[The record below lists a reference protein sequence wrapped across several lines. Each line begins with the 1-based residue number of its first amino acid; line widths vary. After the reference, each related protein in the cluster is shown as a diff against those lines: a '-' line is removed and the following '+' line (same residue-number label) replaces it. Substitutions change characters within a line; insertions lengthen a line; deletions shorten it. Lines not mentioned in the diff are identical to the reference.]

1 MAEEI
6 QEAVQILRV
15 AFEGIELSM
24 KVGSGGLGAAKTMA
38 SFFAGMIHH
47 EKLQGKTSMKELLS
61 RGGDLQVIQIN
72 AKDAE
77 KFKKIAKKYGVLYS
91 VLPDIDGNGKLTEII
106 FHSEATPRVNLIKD
120 KLGFG
125 KISSL
130 ESFLK
135 EGDKDKLDKFVNYL
149 EKEKKGNDLV
159 HAADNAKANIA
170 MDSLIEKVGMYAS
183 AKQSVSVDDIKSNF
197 NIDNAKA
204 EKILGHLENIGLL
217 GRKNDAGVHKV
228 MMDEEAFKNRLK
240 GYQELA
246 DRMKRI
252 EISHNMDLSDITI
265 SKKLIISENDHAVKT
280 RVPRTWG
287 ENARYIW
294 INKEN
299 ILDIHN
305 GKTMLTFIDTNKN
318 YKLYDES
325 NKVVDTIKGDK
336 LYTEHYDKVETS
348 VREKVEKTANREKT
362 ITTTT
367 KKTTTQSVT
376 RKR

>member
-38 SFFAGMIHH
+38 GFFAGVIHH

-149 EKEKKGNDLV
+149 EKEKKGNELV

-265 SKKLIISENDHAVKT
+265 SRKLIISENDHAVKT
-280 RVPRTWG
+280 RVPGTWG

-325 NKVVDTIKGDK
+325 NKVVDTMKGDK

-348 VREKVEKTANREKT
+348 VRERVEKTVNREKT

>member
-24 KVGSGGLGAAKTMA
+24 KVGSGGLGAAKNMA

-265 SKKLIISENDHAVKT
+265 SKKLIISENDNAVKT
-280 RVPRTWG
+280 RVPGTWG

-348 VREKVEKTANREKT
+348 VREKVEKTANMEKT